1 MAEQRTRQLLQEI
14 RDGHRAAADELFA
27 RVYDELRR
35 LAGHRFGDQPPGHTL
50 QPTALVHEVYLRL
63 VDRTSAEWR
72 DRSHFLAVACR
83 AMRQILT
90 DHFRRSNA
98 SKRGGAWKKL
108 TLTGIALAD
117 DRQSLDLG
125 DLEDALEE
133 LEHLDPRQVRLVEL
147 RFYGGLSIK
156 ETAEALGV
164 SVTTVEREWRYI
176 RAWLEHQL
184 RPDR

>member
-1 MAEQRTRQLLQEI
+1 
-14 RDGHRAAADELFA
+14 
-27 RVYDELRR
+27 
-35 LAGHRFGDQPPGHTL
+35 
-50 QPTALVHEVYLRL
+50 
-63 VDRTSAEWR
+63 
-72 DRSHFLAVACR
+72 
-83 AMRQILT
+83 MRQILT

-164 SVTTVEREWRYI
+164 PSQPSSGSGASPAPGSSTACLT
-176 RAWLEHQL
+176 
-184 RPDR
+184 RPEPRHS